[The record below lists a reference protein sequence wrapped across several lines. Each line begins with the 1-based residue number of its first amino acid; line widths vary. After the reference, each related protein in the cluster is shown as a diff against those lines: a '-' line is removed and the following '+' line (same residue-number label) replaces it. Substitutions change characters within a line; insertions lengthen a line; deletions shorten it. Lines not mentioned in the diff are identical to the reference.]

1 MAACKRDTTDPL
13 LRLFLDRYHLHLLA
27 IPRENIDVGDAYLEH
42 KGVVTTPGRLAAI
55 LTPELV
61 LPEIG
66 RGERL
71 ADIVG
76 RSTDRV
82 EESAGATVLE
92 GILAGLGLPASVSA
106 KTALHRAGQISFRFQ
121 DVDRDSLDVF
131 ELGRLLPEHTIDRRN
146 ALITGNERILVATAV
161 LFTSSITLEL
171 EKSVGGAVEG
181 KLNALSAA
189 RGDLSI
195 KLDRS
200 NWVRIQSKQR
210 LGFAVELHELMC
222 NDGEPLQLKKTSTL
236 VRVRGSTLK
245 RERVVP
251 ALIGNPDS
259 DVLLTV
265 D

>member
-13 LRLFLDRYHLHLLA
+13 LRLFLDRYHLHLLS
-27 IPRENIDVGDAYLEH
+27 IPRENIDVGDAYLE
-42 KGVVTTPGRLAAI
+42 KKSVVTTPGRLAAI

-61 LPEIG
+61 LPEIR

-71 ADIVG
+71 ADIIG

-121 DVDRDSLDVF
+121 DVYRDSLDVF
-131 ELGRLLPEHTIDRRN
+131 ELGRRLPEHTVDRRN

-171 EKSVGGAVEG
+171 EKGVGGAVEG
-181 KLNALSAA
+181 KLNALPA

-200 NWVRIQSKQR
+200 NRVTLRSKQR
-210 LGFAVELHELMC
+210 VGFAVELHELTR
-222 NDGEPLQLKKTSTL
+222 NDGELLQLKKTSKL

-251 ALIGNPDS
+251 ALIGKPDG
-259 DVLLTV
+259 DLLLTV
-265 D
+265 N